1 MICQITLPAE
11 SDQLTGP
18 PVPSRA
24 ADFDRGG
31 GGAVRGLFEQVVMI
45 AAGAGAGPGKETMSI
60 SKRIAALVAT
70 AVAALGLTVGAV
82 ALQGGDTSAQAGV
95 IVSRP

>member
-1 MICQITLPAE
+1 
-11 SDQLTGP
+11 
-18 PVPSRA
+18 
-24 ADFDRGG
+24 
-31 GGAVRGLFEQVVMI
+31 
-45 AAGAGAGPGKETMSI
+45 MSI

-82 ALQGGDTSAQAGV
+82 VLQGGDTSAQAGV